1 MHLFTSVK
9 LMIVV
14 LFVLNGCGGGGGSS
28 TGGSTDG
35 TSSSVD
41 ISGVVSY
48 DKVHPNSNY
57 IGLDYGHI
65 TQEPARAI
73 QIDAVGTSNQI
84 IATGTTDNTG
94 RYTLSVPTNTQLKI
108 RVSAKM
114 FKSGSPSWDV
124 VVEDSNNRNALYVLE
139 GSTVSSGTANSQ
151 RNLNAPSGWGGSRY
165 TGTRAAAPFAMLDT
179 IYTSMQKVLEVDG
192 AVVFPPLVVNWYAG
206 NVDGT
211 YYTDGNLFIFG
222 DEDLDTDEYDDHVIS
237 HEWGHYYEDKL
248 SRSDSIGGS
257 HGGDDTLDIRVAFS
271 EGWGNAFS
279 AIALENPVYYDTFGD
294 AQANGFN
301 FNVESGT
308 SETKGWYNEFSVQR
322 ILYDAYDD
330 VEDGV
335 DIVSFGFAPIHKV
348 FTGAYK
354 TAAAF
359 TSLFTFIT
367 ALKNENTAQTE
378 EIDALTSAENIA
390 PITDIYGTGRTN
402 QAANYPYSTLT
413 LGTTLQVQTK
423 NTFGTYNTLNNR
435 KYVRFTVSTPKTY
448 TITVTQ
454 TNGSNADPDF
464 ALFDVSP
471 FNLLRVSESIVLGSE
486 QSSVSLGAGEY
497 LLDVSDFND
506 ISTANFNVTI
516 N

>member
-1 MHLFTSVK
+1 MRLFTSVK

-28 TGGSTDG
+28 TGDSTDG

-84 IATGTTDNTG
+84 IATGTTDNAG

-108 RVSAKM
+108 RASAKM

-124 VVEDSNNRNALYVLE
+124 AVEDSSNRSALYVME
-139 GSTVSSGTANSQ
+139 GSIASSGTASSQ

-165 TGTRAAAPFAMLDT
+165 TGTRTAAPFAMLDS

-192 AVVFPPLVVNWYAG
+192 AVIFPSLVVNWYAG

-237 HEWGHYYEDKL
+237 HEWGHYYEDRL
-248 SRSDSIGGS
+248 SRYNSIGGLHS
-257 HGGDDTLDIRVAFS
+257 GEEALDIRVAFS
-271 EGWGNAFS
+271 EGWANAFS
-279 AIALENPVYYDTFGD
+279 AIALGNPVYYDTVGD

-301 FNVESGT
+301 FNVES
-308 SETKGWYNEFSVQR
+308 E
-322 ILYDAYDD
+322 
-330 VEDGV
+330 
-335 DIVSFGFAPIHKV
+335 
-348 FTGAYK
+348 
-354 TAAAF
+354 
-359 TSLFTFIT
+359 
-367 ALKNENTAQTE
+367 
-378 EIDALTSAENIA
+378 
-390 PITDIYGTGRTN
+390 
-402 QAANYPYSTLT
+402 
-413 LGTTLQVQTK
+413 
-423 NTFGTYNTLNNR
+423 
-435 KYVRFTVSTPKTY
+435 VRMMMQKM
-448 TITVTQ
+448 
-454 TNGSNADPDF
+454 
-464 ALFDVSP
+464 
-471 FNLLRVSESIVLGSE
+471 E
-486 QSSVSLGAGEY
+486 QI
-497 LLDVSDFND
+497 F
-506 ISTANFNVTI
+506 
-516 N
+516 